1 MGKLPSK
8 SHPTMIAIA
17 TDRWR
22 PPEHWKANVVV
33 LPSMADFTNFLGV
46 AEDGAST
53 SWSVST
59 TVLRTKCTNI
69 QGFTNIGTVFL
80 IALNLD
86 QPSKNSLTV
95 CYDQSSGNVS
105 GNCSAPATF
114 ACMPE

>member
-1 MGKLPSK
+1 MVP
-8 SHPTMIAIA
+8 
-17 TDRWR
+17 
-22 PPEHWKANVVV
+22 V
-33 LPSMADFTNFLGV
+33 LVGV
-46 AEDGAST
+46 FQLLSSGQSAQT
-53 SWSVST
+53 F
-59 TVLRTKCTNI
+59 K
-69 QGFTNIGTVFL
+69 GFTNIGTVFL